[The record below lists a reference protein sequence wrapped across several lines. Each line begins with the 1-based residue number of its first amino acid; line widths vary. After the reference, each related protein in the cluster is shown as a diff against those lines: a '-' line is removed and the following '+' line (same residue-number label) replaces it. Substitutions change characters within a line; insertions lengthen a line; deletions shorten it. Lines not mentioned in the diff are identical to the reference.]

1 MKRCEQRSR
10 LTKSWNR
17 LSAAQQAFCLEAE
30 KKFDAMIAGRLQP
43 DVLVPPASL
52 VHNAATW
59 R

>member
-17 LSAAQQAFCLEAE
+17 LSAAQQVFCLEAE